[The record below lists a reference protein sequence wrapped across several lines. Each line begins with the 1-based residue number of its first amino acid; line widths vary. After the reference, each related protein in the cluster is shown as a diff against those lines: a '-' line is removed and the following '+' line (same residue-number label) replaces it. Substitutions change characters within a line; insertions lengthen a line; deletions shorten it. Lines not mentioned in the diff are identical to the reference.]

1 MRLVSENVVQCQQ
14 DIPLASLPQTFAD
27 AIQLTNAL
35 GLSYLWIDSLC
46 IIQDL
51 MLDWE
56 IESTTMC
63 DVYRGSTIN
72 IAASA
77 PVDCDGGLFRQRDPL
92 SVTPCILDMSNTQ
105 KAGARLGEGGSYAL
119 LCEIACDRD
128 PLVDEPLSRR
138 AWTVQER
145 ILAPRTVY
153 FTARKIYFVCCKKI
167 TSDIDPCSFI
177 GYNGFNE
184 GLVNTWTIRR
194 PTLAPHSSKL
204 DFCSRQWKRVV
215 QQYTHGQL
223 TLESDKLVAI
233 AGLAKHMQR
242 TWLIPNITYLA
253 GLWSFELL
261 DWLMWRRSRT
271 STSLARPK
279 AYRAPSWSWA
289 SVEGEVEWNSDQR
302 RMGSSTEVLSD
313 VIYRASIV
321 EARTTPTSDPYG
333 SVSGGHIQIRGRLCT
348 TTPER
353 AKSQP
358 VWDVV
363 SVNSCHD
370 PEHIPAESEE
380 FMVLILS
387 IMKEN
392 SEHQTQGLLIE
403 YTGDKKGQYKR
414 VGQIEGFTWRLLEAS
429 HCIYPGDD
437 LVVEAHENDEYTVEI
452 I

>member
-1 MRLVSENVVQCQQ
+1 MRLVSKNVVQCQQ
-14 DIPLASLPQTFAD
+14 DIPLASLPQTFAN
-27 AIQLTNAL
+27 AIQLTNNL
-35 GLSYLWIDSLC
+35 GLNYLWIDSLC

-56 IESTTMC
+56 IESTRMC

-77 PVDCDGGLFRQRDPL
+77 SVDCDGGLFRQRDLL
-92 SVTPCILDMSNTQ
+92 SVTPCMLDVSNTQ
-105 KAGARLGEGGSYAL
+105 KAVAPLGEGGSYAL

-145 ILAPRTVY
+145 ILASRTVY
-153 FTARKIYFVCCKKI
+153 FTARKTYFVCCKKI
-167 TSDIDPCSFI
+167 TSDVNPCSFI
-177 GYNGFNE
+177 EYNGFNE
-184 GLVNTWTIRR
+184 ELVNTWTISRPTF
-194 PTLAPHSSKL
+194 PTLAPHSSEL

-223 TLESDKLVAI
+223 NLESDKLVAI

-242 TWLIPNITYLA
+242 TWLIPNTTYLA
-253 GLWSFELL
+253 GLWSFELM
-261 DWLMWRRSRT
+261 DWLIWRRSR
-271 STSLARPK
+271 SLISLARPK

-289 SVEGEVEWNSDQR
+289 SVEGEVVWNAYKR
-302 RMGSSTEVLSD
+302 RIGSSD
-313 VIYRASIV
+313 VIYRATII
-321 EARTTPTSDPYG
+321 EARTSPTGDPYG
-333 SVSGGHIQIRGRLCT
+333 SVSGGYIQIRGQLCS

-363 SVNSCHD
+363 SANDRLD
-370 PEHIPAESEE
+370 PEHITAESEE

-387 IMKEN
+387 MKKEN

-403 YTGDKKGQYKR
+403 YTGNKKGQYKR
-414 VGQIEGFTWRLLEAS
+414 IGQIGGFTWRLLEAS
-429 HCIYPGDD
+429 HCFYPTDD
-437 LVVEAHENDEYTVEI
+437 MFVEAHEDDEYTVEI

>member
-1 MRLVSENVVQCQQ
+1 MLKKSKSIGTKVRRAALDTRSHETMEMIKAWIEQCVDAHPDCATSVQTTGRLPTRLLQIEKSGKSFKIKLCMSSALSPSTSYATLSHVWGSGSPMKLISKNLLQCQH
-14 DIPLASLPQTFAD
+14 DIPLASLPQTFTD

-51 MLDWE
+51 TLDWE
-56 IESTTMC
+56 KESTTMC

-77 PVDCDGGLFRQRDPL
+77 SVDCNGGLFRQRNAL
-92 SVTPCILDMSNTQ
+92 SVTPCTMDVSYKQ
-105 KAGARLGEGGSYAL
+105 KAGARLGEGGPYAL

-128 PLVDEPLSRR
+128 PLVDDPLSRR

-167 TSDIDPCSFI
+167 TSDVDPCSFI

-184 GLVNTWTIRR
+184 ELVNTWTINR
-194 PTLAPHSSKL
+194 PRLPPHASKL
-204 DFCSRQWKRVV
+204 EFCSRQWKRVI
-215 QQYTHGQL
+215 QQYTHGQFS
-223 TLESDKLVAI
+223 LESDKLVAI

-289 SVEGEVEWNSDQR
+289 SVEGEVEWNAEQR
-302 RMGSSTEVLSD
+302 RSGSSDKVSSD
-313 VIYRASIV
+313 VIYCASIV
-321 EARTTPTSDPYG
+321 EAD
-333 SVSGGHIQIRGRLCT
+333 Q
-348 TTPER
+348 
-353 AKSQP
+353 
-358 VWDVV
+358 
-363 SVNSCHD
+363 
-370 PEHIPAESEE
+370 
-380 FMVLILS
+380 
-387 IMKEN
+387 
-392 SEHQTQGLLIE
+392 
-403 YTGDKKGQYKR
+403 
-414 VGQIEGFTWRLLEAS
+414 S
-429 HCIYPGDD
+429 H
-437 LVVEAHENDEYTVEI
+437 
-452 I
+452 